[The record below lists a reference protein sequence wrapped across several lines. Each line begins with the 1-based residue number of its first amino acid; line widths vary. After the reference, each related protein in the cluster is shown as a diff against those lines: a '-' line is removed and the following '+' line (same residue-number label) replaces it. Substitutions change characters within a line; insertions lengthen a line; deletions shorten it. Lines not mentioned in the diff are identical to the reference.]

1 MKLQNASF
9 LLVFLGII
17 VLGCSTQKNNFVN
30 REYHALNTKF
40 NVLFNGKEALSIG
53 EAILYQNNQ
62 DNFLEVLPVEPI
74 LLRGEDQEN
83 RASIPSFSVAEE
95 KAVKAIQKH
104 SMKIAG
110 QQRNRQIQDAYLLLG
125 KARYFD
131 RRFLPA
137 LEAFNFLLEGYFGNE
152 KVYYEGKLWREKT
165 NLRLGNYALA
175 VDNLK
180 PLAQRIPFGAGL
192 YPEVNATVA
201 QAYLNL
207 KNEDSAR
214 VYISRAALA
223 EKDRT
228 AKARY
233 RYIEAQLLEKA
244 QLLDSARQ
252 AFQSIVDWK
261 RKSPRIFWMQ
271 AKLKAIRLK
280 ASLDS
285 VSPRPILER
294 LAKQFENQP
303 YLHLIHQQEA
313 RYLLSQK
320 EDSLAIQFYNKSLQ
334 SPGVDI
340 ATRMANYRELADYY
354 FEKGVYLNTGAYLDS
369 LLMVIPQEGR
379 LKKTTQRERDGL
391 DEVIELE
398 TIIRSTDSIL
408 SLTALSKEEQFEYY
422 QQHIDRKRAKELA
435 AIEEEKKGLFSFN
448 TSASNN
454 FYFYNNRLLV
464 SGRQAF
470 LSSWGNRPNTDNW
483 NRLSIVNQLTQKETS
498 AEKQEDKAGF
508 FIDTPSFFVDQ
519 LPTDSLAIA
528 ALEKDRKQAYLDVGI
543 LYKEK
548 FNNPKLAYNRLTKV
562 FTLNPT
568 ENQEVSALYH
578 CFKLLEQTDTKAANR
593 YKTILLEQYP
603 DSPFALIVRDPAN
616 FSLAEN
622 QTPTSV
628 YERLYNAFERQEF
641 QKVLEEGE
649 SLKIVVSGTDLSPK
663 VAYLTALAKGRLEGE
678 IAFIDALQE
687 VVELY
692 PNTSE
697 AQLAKQS
704 ISRLAQEEQ
713 LKHKRL
719 TLKNYK
725 WVFSFE
731 EDASLL
737 DSLAK
742 QMQIAIAEDQKA
754 WKFTRDVYSDSI
766 DFIVVHTKEEQPN
779 QAYFLEKWGQLPDF
793 DKRTN
798 NFVLLSAQ
806 YEQVQRLKTWETIP
820 KQSQQ

>member
-1 MKLQNASF
+1 
-9 LLVFLGII
+9 
-17 VLGCSTQKNNFVN
+17 
-30 REYHALNTKF
+30 
-40 NVLFNGKEALSIG
+40 
-53 EAILYQNNQ
+53 
-62 DNFLEVLPVEPI
+62 
-74 LLRGEDQEN
+74 
-83 RASIPSFSVAEE
+83 
-95 KAVKAIQKH
+95 
-104 SMKIAG
+104 MKIAD

-137 LEAFNFLLEGYFGNE
+137 LEAFNFLLEGYYGNE
-152 KVYYEGKLWREKT
+152 KVYYKGKLWREKT
-165 NLRLGNYALA
+165 NLRLGNYALV

-180 PLAQRIPFGAGL
+180 PLAQRITFGAKL

-201 QAYLNL
+201 QAFLNL

-214 VYISRAALA
+214 VYISKAALA

-228 AKARY
+228 DKARY

-244 QLLDSARQ
+244 HLLDSARQ
-252 AFQSIVDWK
+252 AFQSIVNWK

-271 AKLKAIRLK
+271 AKLQAIRLR
-280 ASLDS
+280 AALDS

-320 EDSLAIQFYNKSLQ
+320 EDSLAIQLYNKSLQ
-334 SPGVDI
+334 SPGVDP

-354 FEKGVYLNTGAYLDS
+354 FENGVYLNTGAYLDS
-369 LLMVIPQEGR
+369 LLRVIPEKGR
-379 LKKTTQRERDGL
+379 LKKTIQRERYGL

-408 SLTALSKEEQFEYY
+408 TLTALSKEEQFEYY
-422 QQHIDRKRAKELA
+422 QQHIDRKKVKELA

-448 TSASNN
+448 TNASNN

-470 LSSWGNRPNTDNW
+470 LSSWGNRPNADNW
-483 NRLSIVNQLTQKETS
+483 NRLSTANQVTQNETDE
-498 AEKQEDKAGF
+498 EKQEDKTGF

-519 LPTDSLAIA
+519 LPTDSLAIE

-548 FNNPKLAYNRLTKV
+548 LNNPRLAFNRLTKV
-562 FTLNPT
+562 FTLDPT

-578 CFKLLEQTDTKAANR
+578 CFKLLEQSDTIAANG
-593 YKTILLEQYP
+593 YKTRLLEKYP
-603 DSPFALIVRDPAN
+603 DSPFAQIVRDPAN

-622 QTPTSV
+622 QTPASV
-628 YERLYNAFERQEF
+628 YERLYKAFEQQEF
-641 QKVLEEGE
+641 QKVLAEGE
-649 SLKIVVSGTDLSPK
+649 SLKIVVSGTKLSPK
-663 VAYLTALAKGRLEGE
+663 VAYLQALATGRLQGE
-678 IAFIDALQE
+678 IALIDALQK
-687 VVELY
+687 VVELH
-692 PNTSE
+692 PNSSE
-697 AQLAKQS
+697 AQLAKEAIKQ
-704 ISRLAQEEQ
+704 LDQEEQ

-719 TLKNYK
+719 TLKSYK

-731 EDASLL
+731 EDALLL
-737 DSLAK
+737 DLLAK
-742 QMQIAIAEDQKA
+742 QMQDAIKADQKA
-754 WKFTRDVYSDSI
+754 WKFTRDVYDESTN
-766 DFIVVHTKEEQPN
+766 FIVVHTKEEQPN
-779 QAYFLEKWGQLPDF
+779 QAYFIEKWRQLADF
-793 DKRTN
+793 EKTTN

-806 YEQVQRLKTWETIP
+806 YEQVQRLKTWETISNQP
-820 KQSQQ
+820 QQ

>member
-9 LLVFLGII
+9 LLPFLGLI

-40 NVLFNGKEALSIG
+40 NVLFNGKEALAIG

-74 LLRGEDQEN
+74 LLSGEDQEN

-137 LEAFNFLLEGYFGNE
+137 LEAFNFLLEGYYGNE

-165 NLRLGNYALA
+165 NLRLGNYAL
-175 VDNLK
+175 VIDNLK
-180 PLAQRIPFGAGL
+180 PLAQRIPFGTKL
-192 YPEVNATVA
+192 YPEVNAIVA
-201 QAYLNL
+201 QAFLNL
-207 KNEDSAR
+207 KDEDSAR
-214 VYISRAALA
+214 VYIAKAALA

-228 AKARY
+228 KKARY

-244 QLLDSARQ
+244 HLLDSARQ

-271 AKLKAIRLK
+271 AKLQAIRLK
-280 ASLDS
+280 ASIDS
-285 VSPRPILER
+285 VSPRPVLER

-334 SPGVDI
+334 SPGVDP

-354 FEKGVYLNTGAYLDS
+354 FENGIYLNTGAYLDS
-369 LLMVIPQEGR
+369 LLRAIPEEGR
-379 LKKTTQRERDGL
+379 LKKTIQRERNGL
-391 DEVIELE
+391 DEVIALE

-408 SLTALSKEEQFEYY
+408 NLTALSKEEQLNYY
-422 QQHIDRKRAKELA
+422 QDHIDRKRAKELA
-435 AIEEEKKGLFSFN
+435 LIEEEKKGLFSFSTN
-448 TSASNN
+448 ASNN
-454 FYFYNNRLLV
+454 FYFYNDRLLV

-470 LSSWGNRPNTDNW
+470 LSSWGNRPNADNW
-483 NRLSIVNQLTQKETS
+483 NRLSTVNQVAENTTE
-498 AEKQEDKAGF
+498 EKQEDKTSF

-528 ALEKDRKQAYLDVGI
+528 SLEKDRKQAYLDVGI

-548 FNNPKLAYNRLTKV
+548 FDNPKLAYSRLTKV
-562 FTLNPT
+562 FTLDPT

-578 CFKLLEQTDTKAANR
+578 CFKLLEKTDNQLAEE
-593 YKTILLEQYP
+593 YKTRLLEQYP

-622 QTPTSV
+622 QTPASV
-628 YERLYNAFERQEF
+628 YERLYKAFERQEF

-663 VAYLTALAKGRLEGE
+663 VAYLQALATGRLEGE
-678 IAFIDALQE
+678 IAFIDALQK
-687 VVELY
+687 VVELH
-692 PNTSE
+692 PNSNE
-697 AQLAKQS
+697 AQLAKQA
-704 ISRLAQEEQ
+704 IKRLDQEEQ

-719 TLKNYK
+719 TLKSYK

-731 EDASLL
+731 EDAALL
-737 DSLAK
+737 DRLAE
-742 QMQIAIAEDQKA
+742 QMQAAIEADQKA
-754 WKFTRDVYSDSI
+754 WKFTRDVYNDTT
-766 DFIVVHTKEEQPN
+766 DFIVVHTKGEQPN
-779 QAYFLEKWGQLPDF
+779 QAYFLEKWRQLPDF
-793 DKRTN
+793 DKKTN

>member
-1 MKLQNASF
+1 MRLQNASS

-40 NVLFNGKEALSIG
+40 NVLFNGKEALAIG

-62 DNFLEVLPVEPI
+62 DNFLEVLPAEPI
-74 LLRGEDQEN
+74 VLRGADQET

-137 LEAFNFLLEGYFGNE
+137 LEAFNFLLEGYYGNE

-175 VDNLK
+175 IDNLK
-180 PLAQRIPFGAGL
+180 PIAQRIPFGAKL
-192 YPEVNATVA
+192 YPDVNATVA
-201 QAYLNL
+201 QAFLSL
-207 KNEDSAR
+207 KSEDSAR

-223 EKDRT
+223 ENDRT

-252 AFQSIVDWK
+252 AFQSIVNWK

-271 AKLKAIRLK
+271 AKLQAIRLK

-294 LAKQFENQP
+294 LSKRFENQP
-303 YLHLIHQQEA
+303 YLHLIHQQDA

-320 EDSLAIQFYNKSLQ
+320 EDSLAIQFYNKSLR
-334 SPGVDI
+334 SPGVD
-340 ATRMANYRELADYY
+340 APTRMANYRELADYY
-354 FEKGVYLNTGAYLDS
+354 FENGVYLNTGAYLDS
-369 LLMVIPQEGR
+369 LLRVIPVEGR
-379 LKKTTQRERDGL
+379 LKKTVQRERDGL
-391 DEVIELE
+391 DEVIALE
-398 TIIRSTDSIL
+398 TVIRSTDSIL
-408 SLTALSKEEQFEYY
+408 TLTAMSKEEQLAYY
-422 QQHIDRKRAKELA
+422 QQDIDQKRAKELA
-435 AIEEEKKGLFSFN
+435 AIEQEKKGLFSFSSN
-448 TSASNN
+448 AANN
-454 FYFYNNRLLV
+454 FYFYNKRLLV
-464 SGRQAF
+464 AGKQSF
-470 LSSWGNRPNTDNW
+470 LSSWGNRPNADNW
-483 NRLSIVNQLTQKETS
+483 NRLSAANVITQNEIVEQKKE
-498 AEKQEDKAGF
+498 EGNNF
-508 FIDTPSFFVDQ
+508 FIESPDFFVKQ
-519 LPTDSLAIA
+519 IPTDSLAIA
-528 ALEKDRKQAYLDVGI
+528 SLEKNRKQAYLDVGI

-548 FNNPKLAYNRLTKV
+548 FNNPKLAFNRLTKV
-562 FTLNPT
+562 FALDPT
-568 ENQEVSALYH
+568 ENQKVSALYH
-578 CFKLLEQTDTKAANR
+578 CFKLLEKTDSETANG
-593 YKTILLEQYP
+593 YKTKLLEQYP
-603 DSPFALIVRDPAN
+603 DSPFAQIVRDPAN

-622 QTPTSV
+622 QTPASV
-628 YERLYNAFERQEF
+628 YERLYRAFEQQEYK
-641 QKVLEEGE
+641 KVIDKGE
-649 SLKIVVSGTDLSPK
+649 SLKIVVSGTSLSPK
-663 VAYLTALAKGRLEGE
+663 VAYLQALAKGRLGGE
-678 IAFIDALQE
+678 IAFIEALGK
-687 VVELY
+687 VVELH
-692 PNTSE
+692 PNSSE
-697 AQLAKQS
+697 AQLAKRAIQ
-704 ISRLAQEEQ
+704 RLDQEEQ

-731 EDASLL
+731 TSPKAL
-737 DSLAK
+737 DSLANKMQTAIKEEQK
-742 QMQIAIAEDQKA
+742 Q
-754 WKFTRDVYSDSI
+754 WKFTRDVYNESI
-766 DFIVVHTKEEQPN
+766 DFIVVHTRGEQPD
-779 QAYFLEKWGQLPDF
+779 QAYFLEKWSQLPDF
-793 DKRTN
+793 DKKTN

-806 YEQVQRLKTWETIP
+806 YEQVQRLKTWETISN
-820 KQSQQ
+820 QSQQ

>member
-1 MKLQNASF
+1 
-9 LLVFLGII
+9 
-17 VLGCSTQKNNFVN
+17 
-30 REYHALNTKF
+30 
-40 NVLFNGKEALSIG
+40 
-53 EAILYQNNQ
+53 
-62 DNFLEVLPVEPI
+62 
-74 LLRGEDQEN
+74 
-83 RASIPSFSVAEE
+83 
-95 KAVKAIQKH
+95 
-104 SMKIAG
+104 
-110 QQRNRQIQDAYLLLG
+110 
-125 KARYFD
+125 
-131 RRFLPA
+131 
-137 LEAFNFLLEGYFGNE
+137 
-152 KVYYEGKLWREKT
+152 
-165 NLRLGNYALA
+165 
-175 VDNLK
+175 
-180 PLAQRIPFGAGL
+180 
-192 YPEVNATVA
+192 
-201 QAYLNL
+201 
-207 KNEDSAR
+207 
-214 VYISRAALA
+214 
-223 EKDRT
+223 
-228 AKARY
+228 
-233 RYIEAQLLEKA
+233 
-244 QLLDSARQ
+244 
-252 AFQSIVDWK
+252 
-261 RKSPRIFWMQ
+261 
-271 AKLKAIRLK
+271 
-280 ASLDS
+280 
-285 VSPRPILER
+285 
-294 LAKQFENQP
+294 
-303 YLHLIHQQEA
+303 
-313 RYLLSQK
+313 
-320 EDSLAIQFYNKSLQ
+320 
-334 SPGVDI
+334 
-340 ATRMANYRELADYY
+340 
-354 FEKGVYLNTGAYLDS
+354 
-369 LLMVIPQEGR
+369 
-379 LKKTTQRERDGL
+379 
-391 DEVIELE
+391 
-398 TIIRSTDSIL
+398 
-408 SLTALSKEEQFEYY
+408 
-422 QQHIDRKRAKELA
+422 
-435 AIEEEKKGLFSFN
+435 
-448 TSASNN
+448 
-454 FYFYNNRLLV
+454 
-464 SGRQAF
+464 
-470 LSSWGNRPNTDNW
+470 
-483 NRLSIVNQLTQKETS
+483 
-498 AEKQEDKAGF
+498 F

-663 VAYLTALAKGRLEGE
+663 VAYLIALAKGRLEGE

-704 ISRLAQEEQ
+704 IKRLDQEEQ

-779 QAYFLEKWGQLPDF
+779 QAYFLEKWRQLPDF

>member
-1 MKLQNASF
+1 
-9 LLVFLGII
+9 
-17 VLGCSTQKNNFVN
+17 
-30 REYHALNTKF
+30 
-40 NVLFNGKEALSIG
+40 
-53 EAILYQNNQ
+53 
-62 DNFLEVLPVEPI
+62 
-74 LLRGEDQEN
+74 
-83 RASIPSFSVAEE
+83 
-95 KAVKAIQKH
+95 
-104 SMKIAG
+104 
-110 QQRNRQIQDAYLLLG
+110 
-125 KARYFD
+125 
-131 RRFLPA
+131 
-137 LEAFNFLLEGYFGNE
+137 
-152 KVYYEGKLWREKT
+152 
-165 NLRLGNYALA
+165 
-175 VDNLK
+175 
-180 PLAQRIPFGAGL
+180 
-192 YPEVNATVA
+192 
-201 QAYLNL
+201 
-207 KNEDSAR
+207 
-214 VYISRAALA
+214 
-223 EKDRT
+223 
-228 AKARY
+228 Y

-271 AKLKAIRLK
+271 AKLQAIRLK

-285 VSPRPILER
+285 LSPRPILER

-334 SPGVDI
+334 SPGVDS

-369 LLMVIPQEGR
+369 LLRVIPQEGR

-483 NRLSIVNQLTQKETS
+483 NRLSTVNQLTQKETS

-663 VAYLTALAKGRLEGE
+663 VAYLIALAKGRLEGE

-779 QAYFLEKWGQLPDF
+779 QAYFLEKWRQLPDF